1 MMRKIARHA
10 EVNQQA
16 GLPPS
21 WRRGILL
28 GSGLLVLLV
37 AFLLVRASLQ
47 PPYVPEVTGKPS
59 AVVDQTNF
67 DYGTVP
73 NGSRIETTFHV
84 KNVGDQQLFIVGEPQ
99 VEAVVGCCPPQTT
112 VSQKFLNPGEEATVS
127 MNFSMHTGMDGQHE
141 FRVHVR
147 TTDPDNPDQE
157 VVVLSNWVQQ

>member
-1 MMRKIARHA
+1 MMRKIVRHA

-99 VEAVVGCCPPQTT
+99 VEAV
-112 VSQKFLNPGEEATVS
+112 
-127 MNFSMHTGMDGQHE
+127 
-141 FRVHVR
+141 
-147 TTDPDNPDQE
+147 
-157 VVVLSNWVQQ
+157 